1 MKEPYLILDS
11 APLSDH
17 SSIDIVLPCYNP
29 QKGWSAA
36 VVKGLNGLRTA
47 LPEDSFHLI
56 LVNDGSENDFFLQ
69 ELEQLKAAELGA
81 NIISYSPNKGKGYAL
96 RTGVAGSRAEYIIY
110 TDIDFPY
117 TIDGMAKAIEV
128 LKSGTTDIIAGIRS
142 QEYYEQY
149 PSDRKIISRLLK
161 WLIKNMLG
169 LKVNDTQCGF
179 KGFNQKGKSIFL
191 STQIFR
197 FLFDLEFIFL
207 SSKRKDIKITA
218 VPVFLRPDVKF
229 SKVNLGVLLG
239 ESFNF
244 ISILFRRNTK

>member
-1 MKEPYLILDS
+1 V
-11 APLSDH
+11 LS
-17 SSIDIVLPCYNP
+17 
-29 QKGWSAA
+29 
-36 VVKGLNGLRTA
+36 GLNGLRSA
-47 LPEDSFHLI
+47 LPNDTLRLI
-56 LVNDGSENDFFLQ
+56 LVNDGSNIDHFIDEF
-69 ELEQLKAAELGA
+69 EWLKGAEPEA

-96 RTGVAGSRAEYIIY
+96 RTGVALATAPMVIY

-117 TIDGMAKAIEV
+117 TIDGMYKAIEV
-128 LKSGTTDIIAGIRS
+128 LKQGETDIIAGVRS

-161 WLIKNMLG
+161 WGIRNILG

-179 KGFNQKGKSIFL
+179 KGFNEKGKAIFL
-191 STQIFR
+191 STQIYR

-207 SSKRKDIKITA
+207 ASKRKDIRILA

-244 ISILFRRNTK
+244 ISILFRSNTK